1 MSAKIVWTK
10 IDEAPAL
17 ATYSLL
23 PIVKAFTKDAGVDWE
38 LRDISLAGRILAT
51 FSDRLPKEQRV
62 PDELAY
68 LGELVLKPEANII
81 KLPNI
86 SASIPQLVAAIK
98 ELQTQGYDLPDYPE
112 EPKNAQEVEIQE
124 KYKTCVGSVVNPV
137 LRQGNSDR
145 RLSEAVKQYAKKHPH
160 KMREVSPDSKSYVA
174 HMEKNDFYQNE
185 QSFISD
191 KDQKVKLVFESKDG
205 KKKEVL
211 KEVDVLKGEV
221 FSAASLNRREL
232 RDFYE
237 KVIKD
242 AKEKDILFSLHVKAT
257 MMKIS
262 DPVYIGDA
270 IRVYYKKLFDK
281 FGKELEEI
289 GFNPNNGLVDLYNK
303 LEKLPEGVQKDI
315 KECINDI
322 YKEQPRMYMVDSDAG
337 ITNLHAPND
346 VIIDASIP
354 AVIKNG
360 LKGWGPS
367 GEVEDL
373 VITVPDRTYARMY
386 KKIVSDIVKNGQFDP
401 AKVGTVQNIGL
412 MAKKAEEYGSH
423 DKTFFPP
430 ADGYIKTVDEDGNT
444 LMCHEVEEGDIWRAY
459 SAKDD
464 AIVDWVKLAVRRAK
478 ESGYPIVFWLD
489 SNRAHDA
496 NLIKK
501 VLDTLKTQDLSGVEY
516 HIMAPEQ
523 AMTYTLKRFRKG
535 EGTISVTGNVLR
547 DYLTDLF
554 PIIEVGTSA
563 RTLSIVPLLNGG
575 GVFETGAGGSAPK
588 HVEQFLKEGHL
599 RWDSLGEFMALVE
612 SLKLAVKQGASPKA
626 NIIADALDRAV
637 GQYLDKDMTPKR
649 KVGELDNRGSH
660 YYLARF
666 WAEEL
671 AKCGD
676 KELEAKFAPVAK
688 KLKENESKILEE
700 IKATEGKKTD
710 IGGYYHPDDKK
721 AEAAMRPSKTFNE
734 IIDNI

>member
-1 MSAKIVWTK
+1 
-10 IDEAPAL
+10 
-17 ATYSLL
+17 
-23 PIVKAFTKDAGVDWE
+23 
-38 LRDISLAGRILAT
+38 
-51 FSDRLPKEQRV
+51 
-62 PDELAY
+62 
-68 LGELVLKPEANII
+68 
-81 KLPNI
+81 
-86 SASIPQLVAAIK
+86 
-98 ELQTQGYDLPDYPE
+98 
-112 EPKNAQEVEIQE
+112 
-124 KYKTCVGSVVNPV
+124 
-137 LRQGNSDR
+137 
-145 RLSEAVKQYAKKHPH
+145 
-160 KMREVSPDSKSYVA
+160 
-174 HMEKNDFYQNE
+174 
-185 QSFISD
+185 
-191 KDQKVKLVFESKDG
+191 
-205 KKKEVL
+205 
-211 KEVDVLKGEV
+211 
-221 FSAASLNRREL
+221 
-232 RDFYE
+232 
-237 KVIKD
+237 
-242 AKEKDILFSLHVKAT
+242 
-257 MMKIS
+257 
-262 DPVYIGDA
+262 
-270 IRVYYKKLFDK
+270 
-281 FGKELEEI
+281 
-289 GFNPNNGLVDLYNK
+289 
-303 LEKLPEGVQKDI
+303 
-315 KECINDI
+315 
-322 YKEQPRMYMVDSDAG
+322 
-337 ITNLHAPND
+337 
-346 VIIDASIP
+346 
-354 AVIKNG
+354 
-360 LKGWGPS
+360 
-367 GEVEDL
+367 
-373 VITVPDRTYARMY
+373 MY

-430 ADGYIKTVDEDGNT
+430 EDGYIKTIDEDGNI

-478 ESGYPIVFWLD
+478 ESGFPIVFWLD

-496 NLIKK
+496 NIIKK
-501 VLDTLKTQDLSGVEY
+501 ALETLRSEDLNGVEY

-588 HVEQFLKEGHL
+588 HVEQFIKEGHL

-612 SLKLAVKQGASPKA
+612 SLKLAVKQGASQKA

-649 KVGELDNRGSH
+649 KVSELDNRGSH
-660 YYLARF
+660 YYLATF

-676 KELEAKFAPVAK
+676 SELEAKFAPVAE
-688 KLKENESKILEE
+688 KLKANEEAILNE

-710 IGGYYHPDDKK
+710 IGGYYHPDDQKV
-721 AEAAMRPSKTFNE
+721 EAAMRPSKIFNE